1 MVLAVQVPEE
11 IERLYVE
18 LATCIQAKDDKGVKR
33 VFREL
38 LDIGRSRQEIVSEV
52 VLLLDK
58 KPGTGENPSNR
69 TAPIWSATPQE
80 SVGRNPGEH
89 DRKLAAWPDIAPQ
102 FSNGSVVQPPSGI
115 AAEQGLNRWT
125 QDRPDGKN
133 QRSSGKSHK
142 PKRISGSSAT
152 LPVEPEARKN
162 AVPEGTQTTQS
173 ASTPSSGK
181 DTAYYTLAAPGEVGV
196 IGDQA
201 DNVGEKHEGVATA
214 VSEIASDTLNAL
226 DSFFGSTSPQPVSV
240 NFESVGPSVPE
251 RLAAKLRLQ
260 SSGTTSGSAQTVGE
274 AISAQTDD
282 SSANWSRFPK
292 RGWRRSAAA
301 IPMLTGMSILAG
313 IVGVVHG
320 LGLWGS
326 YGSELE
332 QAAIASARSAE
343 VWLLKTSNN
352 AVLPDPEYSTAPRKI
367 GSPENGAQAVVVVA
381 PWGSATAAADAPPV
395 PIATFT
401 SESNPPPERNVEAMP
416 APTPGKDIAASSAPL
431 AAELSAADARAIKS
445 EPKAKE
451 KFESAE
457 PREQNPGAEGIPP
470 RKPIPPDTQA
480 SEAFNAAH
488 PKNTES
494 TKQVS
499 LAPPL
504 SAAPQAVASIDP
516 SSLVSRG
523 DQLFGIRDLVSAR
536 LFYERAAA
544 AGDGQGALRMGMT
557 FDPAFLGRFGLTIRG
572 DSAQAMS
579 WYRRASALGNTEAD
593 SLLNGLKETEK

>member
-1 MVLAVQVPEE
+1 
-11 IERLYVE
+11 
-18 LATCIQAKDDKGVKR
+18 
-33 VFREL
+33 
-38 LDIGRSRQEIVSEV
+38 
-52 VLLLDK
+52 
-58 KPGTGENPSNR
+58 
-69 TAPIWSATPQE
+69 
-80 SVGRNPGEH
+80 
-89 DRKLAAWPDIAPQ
+89 
-102 FSNGSVVQPPSGI
+102 
-115 AAEQGLNRWT
+115 
-125 QDRPDGKN
+125 
-133 QRSSGKSHK
+133 
-142 PKRISGSSAT
+142 
-152 LPVEPEARKN
+152 
-162 AVPEGTQTTQS
+162 
-173 ASTPSSGK
+173 
-181 DTAYYTLAAPGEVGV
+181 
-196 IGDQA
+196 
-201 DNVGEKHEGVATA
+201 
-214 VSEIASDTLNAL
+214 
-226 DSFFGSTSPQPVSV
+226 
-240 NFESVGPSVPE
+240 
-251 RLAAKLRLQ
+251 
-260 SSGTTSGSAQTVGE
+260 
-274 AISAQTDD
+274 
-282 SSANWSRFPK
+282 
-292 RGWRRSAAA
+292 
-301 IPMLTGMSILAG
+301 
-313 IVGVVHG
+313 
-320 LGLWGS
+320 
-326 YGSELE
+326 
-332 QAAIASARSAE
+332 

-544 AGDGQGALRMGMT
+544 AGDGQGALRRGMT